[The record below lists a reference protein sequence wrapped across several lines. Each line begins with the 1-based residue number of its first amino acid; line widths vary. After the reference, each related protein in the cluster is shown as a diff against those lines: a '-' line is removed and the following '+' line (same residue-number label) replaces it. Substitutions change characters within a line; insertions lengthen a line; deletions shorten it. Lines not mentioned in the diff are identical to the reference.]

1 MATLLEKYGEVAKAR
16 AQQKREQDIAQGPA
30 SNAEHKQNAAEVATT
45 ISNPATTDVVTPA
58 PAPTNVPVANPITN
72 PSAPVVASAP
82 TSQQVQPSQHMQD
95 TGANGDKVHTQ
106 PPVQEHTSL
115 DVSPNANS
123 QQVAQDN
130 ATTQAAQAAQAK
142 HLEQKS
148 LTAAEEFKKW
158 AEANPT
164 LTTSELLQKQLDAKK
179 SEFEDKEVKQKRAQR
194 INALQDALMLLGQ
207 GFSASKGGKVA
218 DYTPITT
225 RSRATWDAIQKT
237 YEDNRSKL
245 QDNIVNAKITDNNN
259 AFNRKGVYYQFAANK
274 EAASNAALAKME
286 YDKAIKKDE
295 RDFKEKEN
303 IAKFQNATTL
313 KDKELA
319 ARKQI
324 AANSNKTRLQA
335 ANISASSR
343 AKSEKT
349 PKDFYFSTGTNRYNF
364 PSAEAKHAALVS
376 AAAILPKA
384 KYNFAG
390 VKDPNSYTSA
400 TDLERVVSSNMSNP
414 KVRQAFEDAAAAYG
428 AKPMQSQQQAQP
440 QKSSGKKIKINY

>member
-16 AQQKREQDIAQGPA
+16 AQQKREQSIAQGENTE
-30 SNAEHKQNAAEVATT
+30 SKTSAADVSTT
-45 ISNPATTDVVTPA
+45 VSNPATTDVVTPV
-58 PAPTNVPVANPITN
+58 PTPTNVPVADPLVS
-72 PSAPVVASAP
+72 PSVTAPASS
-82 TSQQVQPSQHMQD
+82 SQQAQPAQSMQN
-95 TGANGDKVHTQ
+95 TGINGDKVPSQ
-106 PPVQEHTSL
+106 APAQVITSP
-115 DVSPNANS
+115 DVSS
-123 QQVAQDN
+123 QQNLQTNAQDN
-130 ATTQAAQAAQAK
+130 ATTQASQTETAQK
-142 HLEQKS
+142 VEQKP

-158 AEANPT
+158 AESNPT
-164 LTTSELLQKQLDAKK
+164 LTTSELLQKQLDSRKR
-179 SEFEDKEVKQKRAQR
+179 EFEDKEVKQKRAQR
-194 INALQDALMLLGQ
+194 INALQDALMLIGQ
-207 GFSASKGGKVA
+207 GFSASRGGKVA
-218 DYTPITT
+218 DYTPTT
-225 RSRATWDAIQKT
+225 VRSAATFAEIKKA

-259 AFNRKGVYYQFAANK
+259 AFNRKGGYLQFAANK
-274 EAASNAALAKME
+274 EDARKLADARMQH
-286 YDKAIKKDE
+286 DKDVKSEEREFKKE
-295 RDFKEKEN
+295 EN
-303 IAKFQNATTL
+303 KSRFENATTL
-313 KDKELA
+313 KEKELT

-343 AKSEKT
+343 AKNDKT

-364 PSAEAKHAALVS
+364 PSAEAKHAALV
-376 AAAILPKA
+376 AAAALLPKA

-440 QKSSGKKIKINY
+440 KKSSGKKIKINY

>member
-30 SNAEHKQNAAEVATT
+30 SNAETKQSAAEVATT

-58 PAPTNVPVANPITN
+58 PAPTNVPVANP
-72 PSAPVVASAP
+72 SAPVVASSP
-82 TSQQVQPSQHMQD
+82 TSQQVQPSQPMQY
-95 TGANGDKVHTQ
+95 TGANGDKVPTQ
-106 PPVQEHTSL
+106 TPVQENTNP

-130 ATTQAAQAAQAK
+130 ATTQASQAQPV
-142 HLEQKS
+142 EQKP
-148 LTAAEEFKKW
+148 LTASEEFKKW

-218 DYTPITT
+218 DYTPTTT

-259 AFNRKGVYYQFAANK
+259 AFNRKGGYYQFAANK
-274 EAASNAALAKME
+274 EAANNAALAKME
-286 YDKAIKKDE
+286 HDKAVKKDE

-313 KDKELA
+313 KDKDLD

-343 AKSEKT
+343 AKNEKT

-364 PSAEAKHAALVS
+364 PSAEAKHAALVG

-390 VKDPNSYTSA
+390 VKDPNSYTSE

-440 QKSSGKKIKINY
+440 KKSSGKKIKINY